1 MVGKAIIGAKR
12 VAGVRW
18 QKTVIQKVW
27 STDLK
32 ITDMNFVSILL
43 TAKKENYEAL
53 YDAAVNHVARNLI
66 RLKTTDAFRRLQT
79 DPNFLIGK

>member
-1 MVGKAIIGAKR
+1 
-12 VAGVRW
+12 
-18 QKTVIQKVW
+18 
-27 STDLK
+27 
-32 ITDMNFVSILL
+32 MNFVSILL